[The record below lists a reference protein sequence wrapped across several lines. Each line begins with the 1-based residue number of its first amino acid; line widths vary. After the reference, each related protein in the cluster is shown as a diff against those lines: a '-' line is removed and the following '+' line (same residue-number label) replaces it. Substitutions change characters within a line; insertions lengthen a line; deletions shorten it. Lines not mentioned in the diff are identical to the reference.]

1 MIIYVKEDTN
11 QKQLDTLTEWLNRMG
26 VEVHTMTGAD
36 RIILGLVGDTEN
48 VDVDLVQGLDFVQKV
63 VRVKEPYKSSNRKF
77 HPMDTVIDVCGV
89 KLGGGNF
96 AAIAGPCSV

>member
-36 RIILGLVGDTEN
+36 RIILGLVVDTEN

-63 VRVKEPYKSSNRKF
+63 VRVKEDRKS
-77 HPMDTVIDVCGV
+77 VV
-89 KLGGGNF
+89 
-96 AAIAGPCSV
+96 

>member
-36 RIILGLVGDTEN
+36 RIILGLCRGYGKCGRRSRTGPGFCTE
-48 VDVDLVQGLDFVQKV
+48 
-63 VRVKEPYKSSNRKF
+63 
-77 HPMDTVIDVCGV
+77 
-89 KLGGGNF
+89 GGPG
-96 AAIAGPCSV
+96 

>member
-48 VDVDLVQGLDFVQKV
+48 VDV
-63 VRVKEPYKSSNRKF
+63 E
-77 HPMDTVIDVCGV
+77 
-89 KLGGGNF
+89 GGPG
-96 AAIAGPCSV
+96 